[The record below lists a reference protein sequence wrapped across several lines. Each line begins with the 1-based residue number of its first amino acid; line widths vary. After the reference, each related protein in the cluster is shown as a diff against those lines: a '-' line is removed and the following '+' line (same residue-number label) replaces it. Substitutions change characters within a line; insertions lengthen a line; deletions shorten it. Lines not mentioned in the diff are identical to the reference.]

1 MSREQVL
8 EKILNDYNEEEVV
21 ELLADLIKI
30 PSHKNVNWQESKVA
44 DYIKE
49 FLSKEDIKDVEIE
62 YIQENRPNLTAVIKG
77 SKKGESLML
86 NGHLDTVPPY
96 NMVIPAF
103 EPIISNGKISGRGA
117 VDMKGSLA
125 AMLLAMALIKRA
137 EIKLK
142 GDLIFTGVIDQ
153 EQRSFGSV
161 GLVDKNLK
169 VDYAVVGEPTNL
181 KICNAHKGME
191 WIKIIVK
198 GKSAH
203 GSTPEKGIN
212 PIYHACRIS
221 NEIELLNKEL
231 EMRKNDIMG
240 NPTVNVGVISGGNDP
255 NIIPSVSYIE
265 VDRRYT
271 DEESQEG
278 IYEELKRILIRL
290 NAAYPGYHTEI
301 VSMDDRICP
310 LKNIPLAV
318 PRESRIVK
326 ALEKSVK
333 KIDKAKPE
341 ITSFRGWS
349 DAALFKSELDIP
361 SIVFGPGLPEQCHA
375 ADESLSIEE
384 LKKAVKI
391 YLNLILEICY

>member
-1 MSREQVL
+1 MSKDQLINE
-8 EKILNDYNEEEVV
+8 ILKEYKEDEVV

-30 PSHKNVNWQESKVA
+30 PSHKNVEWQESKMA
-44 DYIKE
+44 EYIKE
-49 FLSKEDIKDVEIE
+49 FFLKENIEDIDIE
-62 YIQENRPNLTAVIKG
+62 YIEENRPNLTAKIKG
-77 SKKGESLML
+77 TGEGESLMF

-96 NMVIPAF
+96 NMVIPAY
-103 EPIISNGKISGRGA
+103 EPIIGNGKISGRGA
-117 VDMKGSLA
+117 VDMKGSVS
-125 AMLLAMALIKRA
+125 AMLLSMALIKRSNV
-137 EIKLK
+137 KLK

-161 GLVDKNLK
+161 GLVDKK
-169 VDYAVVGEPTNL
+169 IDVDYAVVGEPTNL

-212 PIYHACRIS
+212 PIYHAARIA

-231 EMRKNDIMG
+231 EMRANDIMG
-240 NPTVNVGVISGGNDP
+240 NPTINVGVISGGNDP
-255 NIIPSVSYIE
+255 NIVPSVCYLE

-271 DEESQEG
+271 SEEKREDIYDE
-278 IYEELKRILIRL
+278 IKKILIRL
-290 NAAYPGYHTEI
+290 NAAYPSYQTEI

-310 LKNIPLAV
+310 LKNIPLNV
-318 PRESRIVK
+318 SKKSKIIK
-326 ALEKSVK
+326 ALRSSLNRVDEF
-333 KIDKAKPE
+333 DTE

-349 DAALFKSELDIP
+349 DAALFTNELNIP

-384 LKKAVKI
+384 LKKAVKV
-391 YLNLILEICY
+391 YLSLIIEICY

>member
-1 MSREQVL
+1 MSGELLL
-8 EKILNDYNEEEVV
+8 EKIFNSYNEEEVV
-21 ELLADLIKI
+21 NLLSNLIKI
-30 PSHKNVNWQESKVA
+30 PSHKNVNWQENKMVE
-44 DYIKE
+44 YIKE
-49 FLSKEDIKDVEIE
+49 FLLKEDIKNIEVE
-62 YIQENRPNLTAVIKG
+62 YIQENRPNLTAFIKG
-77 SKKGESLML
+77 SGEGESLML

-96 NMVIPAF
+96 NMIVPAF

-125 AMLLAMALIKRA
+125 AMLLAIALIKRSG
-137 EIKLK
+137 IKLK
-142 GDLIFTGVIDQ
+142 GDLIFSGVIDQ
-153 EQRSFGSV
+153 EQRSIGSV
-161 GLVDKNLK
+161 GLVEKNLK
-169 VDYAVVGEPTNL
+169 VDYAVIGEPTNL

-212 PIYHACRIS
+212 PIYHACRIA

-231 EMRKNDIMG
+231 ETRENDIMG
-240 NPTVNVGVISGGNDP
+240 NPTVNVGVIAGGNDP
-255 NIIPSVSYIE
+255 NIVPSVSYIE

-271 DEESQEG
+271 DEENQER
-278 IYEELKRILIRL
+278 IYEEIKRILIRL
-290 NAAYPGYHTEI
+290 NAAYPGYQTEI

-310 LKNIPLAV
+310 LKNIPLSV
-318 PRESRIVK
+318 PKDSKIVS
-326 ALEKSVK
+326 ALVRSFKNVNDIE
-333 KIDKAKPE
+333 PE

-384 LKKAVKI
+384 LKNAVKI
-391 YLNLILEICY
+391 YLALILEICY